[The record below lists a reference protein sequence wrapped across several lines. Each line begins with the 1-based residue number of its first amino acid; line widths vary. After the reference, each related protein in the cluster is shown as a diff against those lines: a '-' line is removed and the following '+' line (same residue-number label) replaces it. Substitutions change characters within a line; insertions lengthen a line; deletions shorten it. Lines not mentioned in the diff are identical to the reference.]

1 MKIAGIVAEY
11 NPFHTGHAYQIA
23 RTRELLGPDCA
34 VAAVMSGSWV
44 QGGRPA
50 MLDKWTR
57 AKLALLGGVDLVLE
71 LPTVWAASSAE
82 TFARGAVDLL
92 ALTRSVDVLSF
103 GSECGDVEAL
113 SQIACCLNTPGY
125 EALVRRYVFQKLPF
139 AAARQRAV
147 EELLGPERAALLS
160 TPNNNLGVEYLRNLE
175 RDGWAMGAVTVRRE
189 GAPHDSL
196 LQEGQRPRF
205 CSATQIRVFLERGD
219 WDALEPYL
227 PQGGL
232 EVLRAGW
239 NGFPSL
245 ARAERAVLARLRT
258 MTAADWTKIPDSGRR
273 KDCPRAWNGRAASA
287 APWRNF
293 SSGQAQALD
302 PGPHASAAGVGLAG
316 AHGGGPARLASLS
329 AGAGLQ
335 HPWAG
340 GPVPHKKTG
349 ALVYSHQ
356 ARPCAKF
363 GGGGASAPGAGGPV
377 HRPVR
382 PVPGDHTHPRPGVD
396 HRPGAGFVGGSLSI
410 ASSPPGAASG
420 QPPSAV
426 SSPEVPVRS
435 QRTVT
440 RLVRLRVQVKRVRSQ
455 SPASISSR
463 AVPGSS

>member
-1 MKIAGIVAEY
+1 
-11 NPFHTGHAYQIA
+11 
-23 RTRELLGPDCA
+23 
-34 VAAVMSGSWV
+34 MSGHWV

-50 MLDKWTR
+50 VLDKWTR
-57 AKLALLGGVDLVLE
+57 ARLALLGGVDLVLE

-103 GSECGDVEAL
+103 GSECGDVEPL

-125 EALVRRYVFQKLPF
+125 ETLVRRYVLQKLPF

-189 GAPHDSL
+189 GAPHNSL
-196 LQEGQRPRF
+196 LEECTLPSGFSSTRERPETAPAGPKF
-205 CSATQIRVFLERGD
+205 LSATQLRVFLERGD

-258 MTAADWTKIPDSGRR
+258 MTAADWTKIPDSGAAEGLP
-273 KDCPRAWNGRAASA
+273 PRLERAGRQCRSLEE
-287 APWRNF
+287 F
-293 SSGQAQALD
+293 LYVYLFQALD

-340 GPVPHKKTG
+340 SPVPHKKTG

-382 PVPGDHTHPRPGVD
+382 PVPGGRTHPRPGVD

-420 QPPSAV
+420 QPPSAE
-426 SSPEVPVRS
+426 SPPEVPVR
-435 QRTVT
+435 
-440 RLVRLRVQVKRVRSQ
+440 
-455 SPASISSR
+455 
-463 AVPGSS
+463 